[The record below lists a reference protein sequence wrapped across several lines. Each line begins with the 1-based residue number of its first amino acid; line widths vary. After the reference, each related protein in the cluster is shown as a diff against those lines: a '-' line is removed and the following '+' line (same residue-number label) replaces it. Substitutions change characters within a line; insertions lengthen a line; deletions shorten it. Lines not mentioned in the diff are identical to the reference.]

1 MFGGELLATGSS
13 SCIFNPNFPCK
24 KNGLIDDERISKIIF
39 NPGAKEETQH
49 EKKMNE
55 AIKKIKGY
63 SSWAIIFD
71 QFCKPFPK
79 DTLSTYDKRGM
90 DDCLYDE
97 DFIDEFDEN
106 SYMMNG
112 IYGGETMDDK
122 FMSMFEGKKMSP
134 RQRDNK
140 FLELMKM
147 MEPLFLGLKKMDEKK
162 IIHNDI
168 KPINI
173 VFHDGVFKY
182 IDFGLAG
189 LLSNKN
195 HFKQRSL
202 DELMTD
208 RFYIYYPI
216 DYLLYYASSSKLDEE
231 VERVNTKYERRNYDI
246 LNIIH
251 MIFGRKGG
259 LNVIEEVVQ
268 QIRDKNINQTTM
280 IRGIDTY
287 SLGILIPLL
296 FLRPEVNHLL
306 KEESNLIN
314 DFYVLFS
321 LMTTPIPKL
330 RITAEKAYKQFK
342 GLLKKYSQKK
352 TKRVSLKKRNKRNKR
367 KKSIP
372 RVRRGAQS
380 TRIKRITTKIK
391 KRKGSAKR
399 GNKNRRAS

>member
-1 MFGGELLATGSS
+1 MLGGELLATGSS
-13 SCIFNPNFPCK
+13 SCIFNPKFPCK
-24 KNGLIDDERISKIIF
+24 NNGMIDDERISKIIF
-39 NPGAKEETQH
+39 NPGAKEESQH

-79 DTLSTYDKRGM
+79 EVLSTYDKSGM
-90 DDCLYDE
+90 DNCLDDE
-97 DFIDEFDEN
+97 DFVDEFDEN

-122 FMSMFEGKKMSP
+122 FMSMFEGKKMSIN
-134 RQRDNK
+134 QRDKK

-173 VFHDGVFKY
+173 VLHDGVFKY

-189 LLSNKN
+189 MLSKKN

-202 DELMTD
+202 DELSSD
-208 RFYIYYPI
+208 RIYIYYPI
-216 DYLLYYASSSKLDEE
+216 DYLLYYAKSSKLDEE
-231 VERVNTKYERRNYDI
+231 VERINTKYERRNYDI

-251 MIFGRKGG
+251 MIFGRNSG
-259 LNVIEEVVQ
+259 LNVIQEVVQ
-268 QIRDKNINQTTM
+268 QIKNKKINQTTM
-280 IRGIDTY
+280 IRGIDIY

-296 FLRPEVNHLL
+296 FLRPEVNYLL
-306 KEESNLIN
+306 KEESDLIN
-314 DFYVLFS
+314 EFYFLFS
-321 LMTTPIPKL
+321 LMTSPLQKE
-330 RITAEKAYKQFK
+330 RITASDAYKQFK
-342 GLLKKYSQKK
+342 QLLKKYSQKREK
-352 TKRVSLKKRNKRNKR
+352 KVSLKKKKR
-367 KKSIP
+367 SIK
-372 RVRRGAQS
+372 RVRRGVKS
-380 TRIKRITTKIK
+380 TKVKRITTKIK

-399 GNKNRRAS
+399 GNKNR

>member
-1 MFGGELLATGSS
+1 M
-13 SCIFNPNFPCK
+13 I
-24 KNGLIDDERISKIIF
+24 
-39 NPGAKEETQH
+39 
-49 EKKMNE
+49 
-55 AIKKIKGY
+55 
-63 SSWAIIFD
+63 
-71 QFCKPFPK
+71 
-79 DTLSTYDKRGM
+79 
-90 DDCLYDE
+90 
-97 DFIDEFDEN
+97 
-106 SYMMNG
+106 
-112 IYGGETMDDK
+112 
-122 FMSMFEGKKMSP
+122 
-134 RQRDNK
+134 
-140 FLELMKM
+140 
-147 MEPLFLGLKKMDEKK
+147 
-162 IIHNDI
+162 
-168 KPINI
+168 
-173 VFHDGVFKY
+173 
-182 IDFGLAG
+182 
-189 LLSNKN
+189 
-195 HFKQRSL
+195 
-202 DELMTD
+202 
-208 RFYIYYPI
+208 IYYI
-216 DYLLYYASSSKLDEE
+216 TLKVINCASSSKLDEE

-367 KKSIP
+367 TQ

>member
-1 MFGGELLATGSS
+1 
-13 SCIFNPNFPCK
+13 
-24 KNGLIDDERISKIIF
+24 
-39 NPGAKEETQH
+39 
-49 EKKMNE
+49 MNE

-79 DTLSTYDKRGM
+79 EVLSTYDKRGM

-122 FMSMFEGKKMSP
+122 FMSMFEGKKMSIN
-134 RQRDNK
+134 QRDKK

-173 VFHDGVFKY
+173 VLHDGVFKY

-189 LLSNKN
+189 MLSKKN

-202 DELMTD
+202 DELSSD
-208 RFYIYYPI
+208 RIYIYYPI
-216 DYLLYYASSSKLDEE
+216 DYLLYYATSSKLDEE
-231 VERVNTKYERRNYDI
+231 VERINTKYERRNYDI

-251 MIFGRKGG
+251 MIFGRNSG
-259 LNVIEEVVQ
+259 LNIIQEVVQ

-280 IRGIDTY
+280 IRGIDIY

-296 FLRPEVNHLL
+296 FLRPEVNYLL
-306 KEESNLIN
+306 KEESDLIN
-314 DFYVLFS
+314 EFYFLFS
-321 LMTTPIPKL
+321 LMTSPLPKD
-330 RITAEKAYKQFK
+330 RITASDAYKQFK
-342 GLLKKYSQKK
+342 QLLKKYSQKRRNK
-352 TKRVSLKKRNKRNKR
+352 VSLKKKKR
-367 KKSIP
+367 SIK
-372 RVRRGAQS
+372 RVRRGVKS
-380 TRIKRITTKIK
+380 TKVKRITTKIK

>member
-13 SCIFNPNFPCK
+13 SCIFNPYFPCK

-39 NPGAKEETQH
+39 NPGAKEESQH

-79 DTLSTYDKRGM
+79 EVLSTYDKSGM

-122 FMSMFEGKKMSP
+122 FMSMFEGKKMSIN
-134 RQRDNK
+134 QRDKK

-173 VFHDGVFKY
+173 VLHDGVFKY

-189 LLSNKN
+189 MLSKKN

-202 DELMTD
+202 DELSSD
-208 RFYIYYPI
+208 RIYIYYPI
-216 DYLLYYASSSKLDEE
+216 DYLLYYATSSKLDEE
-231 VERVNTKYERRNYDI
+231 VERINTKYERRNYDI

-251 MIFGRKGG
+251 MIFGRNSGF
-259 LNVIEEVVQ
+259 NVIQEVVQ

-280 IRGIDTY
+280 IRGIDIY

-296 FLRPEVNHLL
+296 FLRPEVNYLL
-306 KEESNLIN
+306 KEESDLIN
-314 DFYVLFS
+314 EFYFLFS
-321 LMTTPIPKL
+321 LMTSPLPKD
-330 RITAEKAYKQFK
+330 RITASDAYKQFK
-342 GLLKKYSQKK
+342 QLLKKYSQKRRK
-352 TKRVSLKKRNKRNKR
+352 KVSLKKKKR
-367 KKSIP
+367 SIK
-372 RVRRGAQS
+372 RVRRGVKS
-380 TRIKRITTKIK
+380 TKVKRITTKIK

-399 GNKNRRAS
+399 GNKNRRAA